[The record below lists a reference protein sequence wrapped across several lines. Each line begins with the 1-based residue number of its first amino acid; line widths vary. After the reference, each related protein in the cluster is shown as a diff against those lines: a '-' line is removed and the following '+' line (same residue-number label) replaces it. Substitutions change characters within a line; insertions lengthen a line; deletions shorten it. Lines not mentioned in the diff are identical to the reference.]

1 MLKAFS
7 SVAVVVIALSSG
19 VAGFQQSPPAL
30 PQTAAR
36 GNVPALPAV
45 GRIVKLDGALDAIV
59 AENATVDKIATD
71 IKFAEGPLWT
81 RDGQLLFSD
90 GPANTIYKMSI
101 DGARAV
107 FRTPSGYDGTD
118 LPETFFKGSNGL
130 TMDVQGRLIICEH
143 GNRRLTRLEPNG
155 TLTVLADKFSG
166 RRLNSPDDAVVKR
179 DGSIYFADPPYG
191 LQGQDTD
198 PKKEI
203 SFTGVYRWK
212 DGAVDLLAQDLPR
225 ANGLGFSP
233 DERFLYVSNSQAQ
246 RKVWMRYPVKADGL
260 LDKGTVFLDVTTER
274 AQGVPDG
281 LKLDV
286 TGNLY
291 GTGPGGIWII
301 SPDAKPLGRI
311 ELPEVPAN
319 MAWGGS
325 DGRTLYITART
336 SIYKVQMRARGP
348 RPCCDR

>member
-1 MLKAFS
+1 MTRTHLAVALA
-7 SVAVVVIALSSG
+7 VAVAGITALG
-19 VAGFQQSPPAL
+19 ARQQPPTPAPQAGRGPAPP
-30 PQTAAR
+30 
-36 GNVPALPAV
+36 LPAV
-45 GRIVKLDGALDAIV
+45 GRIVKLDPALDAIV
-59 AENATVDKIATD
+59 AEDAVVEKISTD
-71 IKFAEGPLWT
+71 LKFAEGPLWT

-101 DGARAV
+101 DGKKAV

-130 TMDVQGRLIICEH
+130 TMDAQGRLIICEH
-143 GNRRLTRLEPNG
+143 GNRRMTRLEPNG
-155 TLTVLADKFSG
+155 TLTVLADKFNG

-203 SFTGVYRWK
+203 AFTGVYRWK
-212 DGAVDLLAQDLPR
+212 DGAIDLLAQDLPR
-225 ANGLGFSP
+225 ANGLGLSP
-233 DERFLYVSNSQAQ
+233 DERYLYVSNSQVQ
-246 RKVWMRYPVKADGL
+246 RKVWMRYGVKNDGTL
-260 LDKGTVFLDVTTER
+260 EPGSVFLDVTAER

-281 LKLDV
+281 LKLDAS
-286 TGNLY
+286 GNLY

-301 SPDAKPLGRI
+301 SPAAKPLGRI
-311 ELPEVPAN
+311 EMPEVPAN